1 MQRLRISP
9 SLRWTAVHPALTVA
23 LLLLAG
29 AARAQAG
36 APSAADSLRL
46 TLNLPAY
53 RLTVRMGDSVV
64 AEYPVAIGA
73 RAFPTPLGSYQIAAV
88 ELNPAWVPPESD
100 WARDREPMPPGP
112 RNPMGRAKLE
122 FRPTYF
128 LHGTPEPQSVGSPA
142 SHGCVRMR
150 NPDVLDLARRVLAW
164 GRPDVADSTAA
175 RWLAD
180 TRTRRKLPLDRA
192 VAIDVQYDLLEIRND
207 RIHIYPDPYRLRS
220 DSTDLVAQDRL
231 AAGFAPRR
239 VAPGTAARLLD
250 LAAPG
255 AIVIERETRPAED
268 GNGNGKTR

>member
-1 MQRLRISP
+1 MPKYRISQ
-9 SLRWTAVHPALTVA
+9 SLRRNAASLVLSVA
-23 LLLLAG
+23 LLFLPGGAGAEAG
-29 AARAQAG
+29 AA
-36 APSAADSLRL
+36 SAEDSLHL

-53 RLTVRMGDSVV
+53 RLTVLLGDSVV

-73 RAFPTPLGSYQIAAV
+73 RTFPTPLGSYQIGAV

-100 WARDREPMPPGP
+100 WARDRNPMPPGP

-150 NPDVLDLARRVLAW
+150 NADVLDLARRVLAW
-164 GRPDVADSTAA
+164 GRPDVPDSTAA

-180 TRTRRKLPLDRA
+180 PRTRRKLPLERA
-192 VAIDVQYDLLEIRND
+192 VAIDVRYDLLEVRAR

-255 AIVIERETRPAED
+255 AIVIEREARRPED
-268 GNGNGKTR
+268 ANTDGKSW